1 MNLPETRTTV
11 PARAGALLA
20 TFALVV
26 AACGNAGATT
36 APTTAATQA
45 APTTAATSAAS
56 EGAEAYEVE
65 LGDSDTYGQY
75 LVGEDGK
82 SLYLFTP
89 DTTTASNCNGD
100 CATAWPPFVLDEGET
115 VKGGDG
121 VTGTFGSITRA
132 DGSKQVTYAGHPL
145 YYHASDKAAGDTT
158 GQGLFDKWY
167 LVKADGTAIP
177 AAPATSGGKYGT

>member
-1 MNLPETRTTV
+1 MNLHERRTLS
-11 PARAGALLA
+11 PARLGALLA
-20 TFALVV
+20 TLALVA

-56 EGAEAYEVE
+56 EGAEAYVE
-65 LGDSDTYGQY
+65 LGDSDKYGQY
-75 LVGEDGK
+75 LVGEDGM

-100 CATAWPPFVLDEGET
+100 CATAWPPFVLEDDET
-115 VKGGDG
+115 VKGGEG
-121 VTGTFGSITRA
+121 VTGTFGTITRE

-145 YYHASDKAAGDTT
+145 YYYSSDKAAGDTT